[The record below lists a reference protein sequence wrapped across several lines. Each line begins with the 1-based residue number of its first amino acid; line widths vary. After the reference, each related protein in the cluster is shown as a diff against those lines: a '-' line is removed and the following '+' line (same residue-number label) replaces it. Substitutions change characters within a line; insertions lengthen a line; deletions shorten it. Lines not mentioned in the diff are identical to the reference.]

1 MPLALMAAMTAMITM
16 AAWAP
21 LAKTRALIKKHKAAL
36 EKNSASFPKYVQ
48 DTIALKQHIPTA
60 LPCCSC
66 AF

>member
-36 EKNSASFPKYVQ
+36 EKNSASFLN
-48 DTIALKQHIPTA
+48 TFNTL
-60 LPCCSC
+60 LL
-66 AF
+66 